1 MATHGRLAALEDLAD
16 IVPAEG
22 EDGEGEDYPGGSVGQ
37 GVERAEGEPHLA
49 LAGGEAVAD
58 IDRGDGLDQEA
69 DDQVGEGDVGEEEV
83 GGALLET
90 VVISDCAH
98 HHQIAEYSNNSQ
110 KHLHKH

>member
-58 IDRGDGLDQEA
+58 IDRGDGLD
-69 DDQVGEGDVGEEEV
+69 
-83 GGALLET
+83 
-90 VVISDCAH
+90 
-98 HHQIAEYSNNSQ
+98 
-110 KHLHKH
+110 